1 MLIREV
7 ELDAGDA
14 NVQLPKEVQER
25 SAQSAG
31 GRTSRDAWNIL
42 CLQKTYLKIA
52 SLMAKGAHSAVVLA
66 GAVKVKYARKLRK
79 LMVAIWILRS
89 RCAELYYLVFRF

>member
-7 ELDAGDA
+7 ELDADDA
-14 NVQLPKEVQER
+14 NVQLPKEVLER

-31 GRTSRDAWNIL
+31 GRTSRDAWNI

>member
-1 MLIREV
+1 MEV
-7 ELDAGDA
+7 DLDADVA
-14 NVQLPKEVQER
+14 NDQLPKEVLER

-42 CLQKTYLKIA
+42 KYTCRKRTSKPQA
-52 SLMAKGAHSAVVLA
+52 WWPRVLA
-66 GAVKVKYARKLRK
+66 RRSSWAVAAKVKYGRILRT
-79 LMVAIWILRS
+79 LMVAIWVLRS